1 MSVSGV
7 SMSLENNPLLG
18 NYGIPAFDKIKP
30 EHVVPGVRHVLSKCE
45 EHFEA
50 LEKKAPNTWSELF
63 EPLAKISL
71 MIHHSWSPVSH
82 LNGVMNSE
90 ELRKAYEEVQGE
102 IVALGLKMNQS
113 QAIYKSMKK
122 LQQGSEAKN
131 LSEGQRRILE
141 ARIQDAELSGIG
153 LEGNFRDEFNE
164 LSQELTQLSTSF
176 ANNVLDATK
185 NYTLVLNALEDVTGL
200 PASYL
205 SMASQSYNKKFPE
218 AENPS
223 SPENGPWLVTLD
235 YPSFVPFMENSK
247 RRDLREKIYR
257 AFILRAADK
266 PFDNRATIKRIL
278 EIRKRQSSMLG
289 FESYAQ
295 MSLSRKMAESVDSIF
310 KLEEELRSAAWE
322 PAQQELEDLKELAK
336 EHGEVEVLN
345 WDVAYWAKRLQE
357 KRFQFTDEELR
368 PYFALP
374 RVLDGLFALVN
385 KIFGIKV
392 EQADAQVPK
401 WHEDVMFFK
410 IFDEGNQH
418 IASFYLD
425 PYSRPENKRG
435 GAWMDECIPRHK
447 NEAGDIVLPIAYL
460 VCNSTPPINNE
471 PSLMTFREVET
482 LFHEFG
488 HGLQHMLTKVDL
500 LEVSGINGI
509 EWDAVELPS
518 QFMENWCYHKQT
530 LMGIAKHYKTDE
542 QMPDDLFQKLVA
554 AKTFRSG
561 QLMLRQI
568 QFGLIDLILHH
579 SYDPSS
585 DKTPFDVQKEV
596 ATKTSVL
603 PPLADDHFLC
613 SFGHIFSGGYA
624 AGYYSYKWAE
634 VLSADAFSAFEDV
647 GLDNEEEISK
657 VGRLFRDTVL
667 ADGGSK
673 HPLEVF
679 KSFRKRGP
687 STNALLRHS
696 GLIK

>member
-1 MSVSGV
+1 
-7 SMSLENNPLLG
+7 MSLENNPLLG
-18 NYGIPAFDKIKP
+18 NFGLPAFDKIKP
-30 EHVVPGVRHVLSKCE
+30 EHVVPGIRHVLAESEKQ
-45 EHFEA
+45 FEA
-50 LEKKAPNTWSELF
+50 QEKNGPCTWPQLF

-90 ELRKAYEEVQGE
+90 ELRKAYEEVQSE

-113 QAIYKSMKK
+113 QAIYRAMKT
-122 LQQGSEAKN
+122 LQQGDEAKN
-131 LSEGQRRILE
+131 LSEGQSRILDS
-141 ARIQDAELSGIG
+141 RIQDAELSGIG
-153 LEGNFRDEFNE
+153 LEGKLRNEFND

-185 NYTLVLNALEDVTGL
+185 DFSLVLNAPKDVTGL

-218 AENPS
+218 ADNPS

-257 AFILRAADK
+257 SFIMRAADK
-266 PFDNRATIKRIL
+266 PFDNRATINRIL
-278 EIRKRQSSMLG
+278 EIRQRQASLLG
-289 FESYAQ
+289 FDSYAQ
-295 MSLSRKMAESVDSIF
+295 LSLSRKMAESVESIF
-310 KLEEELRSAAWE
+310 ELEEELRSAAWQ
-322 PAQQELEDLKELAK
+322 PAQRELQDLKDLAS
-336 EHGEVEVLN
+336 EQGEEEVLN

-374 RVLDGLFALVN
+374 RVLDGLFALVK
-385 KIFGIKV
+385 KIFSINVKK
-392 EQADAQVPK
+392 ADSQVPQ
-401 WHEDVMFFK
+401 WHQDVMFFK
-410 IFDEGNQH
+410 IFDEGDKH

-447 NEAGDIVLPIAYL
+447 DEFGKIILPVAYL

-518 QFMENWCYHKQT
+518 QFMENWCYHKPT

-542 QMPDDLFQKLVA
+542 QMPDELFQKLVS

-568 QFGLIDLILHH
+568 QFGLIDLVLHH

-585 DKTPFDVQKEV
+585 AKTPFDVQKEV
-596 ATKTSVL
+596 ASKTSVL
-603 PPLADDHFLC
+603 PPLAEDYFLC

-647 GLDNEEEISK
+647 GLDSEKEIAK

-667 ADGGSK
+667 AEGGSK

-687 STNALLRHS
+687 STQALLKHS

>member
-1 MSVSGV
+1 MNS
-7 SMSLENNPLLG
+7 ENNPLLG
-18 NYGIPAFDKIKP
+18 NYGLPAFDKIKP
-30 EHVVPGVRHVLSKCE
+30 EHVVPAVRHVLAECE
-45 EHFEA
+45 EQFEA
-50 LEKKAPNTWSELF
+50 LEKKAPSSWSELF
-63 EPLAKISL
+63 EPLANIGLK
-71 MIHHSWSPVSH
+71 IHHTWSPVSH
-82 LNGVMNSE
+82 LNGVLNSD
-90 ELRKAYEEVQGE
+90 ELRKAYETVQGE

-113 QAIYKSMKK
+113 QAVYKAMK
-122 LQQGSEAKN
+122 LQQSKAAKG
-131 LSEGQRRILE
+131 LADGQARILE
-141 ARIQDAELSGIG
+141 ARIKDAELSGIG
-153 LEGNFRDEFNE
+153 LEGEQRKEFNE

-185 NYTLVLNALEDVTGL
+185 QFDLILKAPEEVAGL
-200 PASYL
+200 TTSYL
-205 SMASQSYNKKFPE
+205 SMASQSYNRKYPE
-218 AENPS
+218 AEKPS

-247 RRDLREKIYR
+247 KRDLREKIYR
-257 AFILRAADK
+257 AFIMRAADK
-266 PFDNRATIKRIL
+266 PFDNRSTIKRIL
-278 EIRKRQSSMLG
+278 EIRKRQASLLG
-289 FESYAQ
+289 FSSYAQ
-295 MSLSRKMAESVDSIF
+295 MSLSRKMADSVESIY

-322 PAQQELEDLKELAK
+322 PAKQELEDLKTLAN
-336 EHGEVEVLN
+336 ENGEAEVLN
-345 WDVAYWAKRLQE
+345 WDMAYWAKRLQE

-374 RVLDGLFALVN
+374 RVLDGLFSLVK
-385 KIFGIKV
+385 KIFSITVKR
-392 EQADAQVPK
+392 ADEEAPK

-410 IFDEGNQH
+410 IFDEEDKH

-435 GAWMDECIPRHK
+435 GAWMDECLPRHK
-447 NEAGDIVLPIAYL
+447 NSKGEIILPVAYL
-460 VCNSTPPINNE
+460 VCNSTPPINKE

-518 QFMENWCYHKQT
+518 QFMENWCYHKPT
-530 LMGIAKHYKTDE
+530 LMGIAKHYKSGE
-542 QMPDDLFQKLVA
+542 QMPDDLYKKLVA

-561 QLMLRQI
+561 QIMLRQI
-568 QFGLIDLILHH
+568 QFGLLDLVLHD
-579 SYDPSS
+579 SYDPSGS
-585 DKTPFDVQKEV
+585 QSPFDVQNEV
-596 ATKTSVL
+596 ASKTSVL
-603 PPLADDHFLC
+603 PPLAEDHFLC

-647 GLDNEEEISK
+647 GLDNEKEIAN
-657 VGRLFRDTVL
+657 VGRLFRDTIL
-667 ADGGSK
+667 AQGGSK

-679 KSFRKRGP
+679 KSFRKRSP
-687 STNALLRHS
+687 STKPLLRHS